1 MAWVLPAAA
10 APFGLPYCFLGDH
23 HNHSCVPGRC
33 FEGPNGQY
41 FCNMGINMAQPQHIV
56 CNNHQQACG
65 AHGQSNINVFVAQ
78 PSNPN
83 IIPANAAV
91 VRWAA
96 DAWPTSGYSYA
107 RLDVPLFGRRPEDY
121 YPYPPRLQAL
131 RDGSVP
137 GLEYI
142 PVLRDGWADYN
153 SRTNHAVAHPV
164 CDRCLIQTNLLA
176 PKL

>member
-1 MAWVLPAAA
+1 MAWALPAAA
-10 APFGLPYCFLGDH
+10 APFGMPYCFLGDH
-23 HNHSCVPGRC
+23 HNHSCVSGRC
-33 FEGPNGQY
+33 FQGPNGQY
-41 FCNMGINMAQPQHIV
+41 FCNMGTNKPVVRMANPTLSWR
-56 CNNHQQACG
+56 QADRKPD
-65 AHGQSNINVFVAQ
+65 SNVFVAQ

-96 DAWPTSGYSYA
+96 DAWPAAGYSYA
-107 RLDVPLFGRRPEDY
+107 RVDAPLFGRRPEDY

-131 RDGSVP
+131 RDGSIP

-153 SRTNHAVAHPV
+153 SRTNHAVAPPV
-164 CDRCLIQTNLLA
+164 CDRW
-176 PKL
+176 